1 MANALKKYFVE
12 MAKFPLLTGEQELE
26 LGFAIREGDMA
37 AREQLINCNLRL
49 VVYIAKS
56 YRNTTMPFEDLI
68 AEGMS
73 GLITAVDKFN
83 PDLGYR
89 FSTCA
94 TPWIKQ
100 AITKA
105 ITDKGKTIRIPA
117 HVYQQLNKMNKA
129 IAELEAEGH
138 RNPSD
143 KEIGDRLGLTAEK
156 VATLKT
162 WNQTVI
168 SLETPVGH
176 EEDTTIGDLQP
187 DLHMEGPMEYVEKS
201 FLMKQVQAMLSTLPV
216 RTQIIMKMRYGVGG
230 PNDPA
235 DWRKEHTLEEVGA
248 YLKITRERVRQIEKE
263 ALLKLKN
270 EFSNK
275 F

>member
-1 MANALKKYFVE
+1 MAKGLQQYFKE
-12 MAKFPLLTGEQELE
+12 MAQFPLLNGEEELE
-26 LGFAIREGDMA
+26 LARRMRDGDES
-37 AREQLINCNLRL
+37 AREHLINCNLRL
-49 VVYIAKS
+49 VVYIAKN
-56 YRNTTMPFEDLI
+56 YRNTNMSFEDLI
-68 AEGMS
+68 AEGMT
-73 GLITAVDKFN
+73 GLIVAVDKYN

-129 IAELEAEGH
+129 IADLEAEGNYH
-138 RNPSD
+138 PTD
-143 KEIGDRLGLTAEK
+143 AQIGAKLGLTADK

-162 WNQTVI
+162 WKQTVI

-187 DLHMEGPMEYVEKS
+187 DLHMTGPMEYTEQSLVS
-201 FLMKQVQAMLSTLPV
+201 KQIQKMLDTLPE

-230 PNDPA
+230 PKDPA
-235 DWRKEHTLEEVGA
+235 SWRKEHTLEEVGA

-263 ALLKLKN
+263 TLIKLKN
-270 EFSNK
+270 EFMGQ

>member
-1 MANALKKYFVE
+1 MAKGLQQYFKE
-12 MAKFPLLTGEQELE
+12 MAQFPLLNGEEELE
-26 LGFAIREGDMA
+26 LARRMREGDES
-37 AREQLINCNLRL
+37 AREHLINCNLRL
-49 VVYIAKS
+49 VVYIAKN
-56 YRNTTMPFEDLI
+56 YRNTNMSFEDLI
-68 AEGMS
+68 AEGMT
-73 GLITAVDKFN
+73 GLIVAVDKYN

-129 IAELEAEGH
+129 IADLEAEGNH
-138 RNPSD
+138 HPTD
-143 KEIGDRLGLTAEK
+143 AQIGAKLGLTADK

-162 WNQTVI
+162 WKQTVI

-187 DLHMEGPMEYVEKS
+187 DLHMTGPMEYTEQSLVS
-201 FLMKQVQAMLSTLPV
+201 KQIQKMLDTLPE

-230 PNDPA
+230 PKDPA
-235 DWRKEHTLEEVGA
+235 SWRKEHTLEEVGA

-263 ALLKLKN
+263 TLIKLKN
-270 EFSNK
+270 EFMGQ